1 VEAVST
7 TTTEP
12 APPMSEG
19 MVRIGDTVYELS
31 VTCYAAGA
39 GEVLAI
45 GVGIAP
51 DTGEPV
57 EAYVQAYL
65 GSPYVGLRVGSGTD
79 ALIESTLDGSLDLY
93 LQDDRIRASAIRFV
107 RGLDLETG
115 AGEPAGVGQIEIEC
129 LHYEEEL
136 PA

>member
-1 VEAVST
+1 MIRV
-7 TTTEP
+7 
-12 APPMSEG
+12 
-19 MVRIGDTVYELS
+19 GDTIYELS

-45 GVGIAP
+45 GVGTAP

-65 GSPYVGLRVGSGTD
+65 GSPYVGLRVGSGSD

-129 LHYEEEL
+129 IHYEDEL

>member
-1 VEAVST
+1 
-7 TTTEP
+7 
-12 APPMSEG
+12 M
-19 MVRIGDTVYELS
+19 GDTVYDLT
-31 VTCYAAGA
+31 VTCYAPGA

-45 GVGIAP
+45 GVGTAP

-65 GSPYVGLRVGSGTD
+65 GAPYVGLRVGSGEGS
-79 ALIESTLDGSLDLY
+79 LIESSFDGSLDLY

-115 AGEPAGVGQIEIEC
+115 EGEPAGVGQIEIEC
-129 LHYEEEL
+129 RHYEDDL